1 MKTILLSAALILLS
15 ACSNEDDAVDFY
27 ESVQLGKKIFDE
39 NCAQCHGS
47 NGQGTVEDWTKKLPD
62 GKYPPPPLN
71 GTAHAWHHSP
81 QDLLQSINEGSIKLG
96 GVMPGF
102 KDKLNNQEKRALVD
116 YIYSLWSPE
125 IQRAYNK
132 RFK

>member
-1 MKTILLSAALILLS
+1 MKIFLLSVTLILLS
-15 ACSNEDDAVDFY
+15 ACSNEDDAANFY

-39 NCAQCHGS
+39 NCVQCHGS
-47 NGQGTVEDWTKKLPD
+47 NGQGAVKDWTKKLAS

-71 GTAHAWHHSP
+71 GSAHTWHHSP
-81 QDLLQSINEGSIKLG
+81 QAILQSINEGSIKRG

-102 KDKLNNQEKRALVD
+102 KDQLNAEEKRAIVN
-116 YIYSLWSPE
+116 YIYNLWSPE